1 MNRTPL
7 HYAMGLNNE
16 DLVTLLLANDADT
29 TVKDVVCRIINKIL
43 LTGLKDTKETIKKLM
58 SNKNQTKTLC
68 QIKTKQHGDKSTKY

>member
-43 LTGLKDTKETIKKLM
+43 LTGLKDTKETIKNLM
-58 SNKNQTKTLC
+58 SNKN
-68 QIKTKQHGDKSTKY
+68 KQHGDK